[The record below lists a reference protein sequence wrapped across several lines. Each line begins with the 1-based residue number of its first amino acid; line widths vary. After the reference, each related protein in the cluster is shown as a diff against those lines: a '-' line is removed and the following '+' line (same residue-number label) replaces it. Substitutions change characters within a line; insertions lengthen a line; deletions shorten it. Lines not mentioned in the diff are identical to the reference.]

1 MRITVGKLYN
11 RECEYSL
18 TCMSTSTVLPSW
30 KTKGKICVYS
40 TRGRVGRRP
49 SWYTVRGPSWWGPSW
64 QRAEAS

>member
-1 MRITVGKLYN
+1 MHITVGKLYN
-11 RECEYSL
+11 
-18 TCMSTSTVLPSW
+18 STVLPSW

-40 TRGRVGRRP
+40 TGGRAGRRP